1 MWGRILKTPKTKKH
15 HQHDLVFYHS
25 WWWMRRT
32 PCLLPYQRQQWC
44 CSRWWTMHTMHS
56 FYAFRHLT
64 HTVNRCHYSFLLN
77 TWDLKRKTYVLSFYW
92 QNLLFCNC
100 PPPPS
105 PQLNPAFASLLPI
118 TNLCIH
124 LPLILSIFSPIIQP
138 AQHDIPINHY
148 RSVHPPGFVWF
159 WDTTWWK
166 CVAYRETRAVLLS
179 DEKPV
184 QCRANAP
191 LVVDTQKMLFLI
203 LVYHQSSLTCYITLT
218 HDFPPLTSLSC
229 FV

>member
-1 MWGRILKTPKTKKH
+1 M
-15 HQHDLVFYHS
+15 F
-25 WWWMRRT
+25 
-32 PCLLPYQRQQWC
+32 CLFTGKIY
-44 CSRWWTMHTMHS
+44 CSVTAH
-56 FYAFRHLT
+56 
-64 HTVNRCHYSFLLN
+64 
-77 TWDLKRKTYVLSFYW
+77 
-92 QNLLFCNC
+92 
-100 PPPPS
+100 PPS

-184 QCRANAP
+184 QCRDNAP
-191 LVVDTQKMLFLI
+191 LVVDTQIFFFLI

-218 HDFPPLTSLSC
+218 HDFPPPWLHCLALCKTPDKSLKS
-229 FV
+229 FYRERFRY